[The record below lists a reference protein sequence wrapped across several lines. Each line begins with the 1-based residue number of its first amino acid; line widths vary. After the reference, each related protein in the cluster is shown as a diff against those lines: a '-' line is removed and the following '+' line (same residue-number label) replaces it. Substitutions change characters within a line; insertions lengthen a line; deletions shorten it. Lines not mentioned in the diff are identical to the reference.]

1 MSQKAYTE
9 QKKVRILRKENGL
22 NFKLKHRKAQKS
34 ILPGGFGGPYGRT
47 GDQCRI
53 RETYRWSATC
63 HALTFC
69 FLSRLSPTER
79 PMFQIEVIAPDSES
93 V

>member
-34 ILPGGFGGPYGRT
+34 ILPGGFGDPYGRT

-53 RETYRWSATC
+53 RETYGWSDNVSCVDLLLLFASFSYRET
-63 HALTFC
+63 HV
-69 FLSRLSPTER
+69 SNRSDR
-79 PMFQIEVIAPDSES
+79 P
-93 V
+93 

>member
-34 ILPGGFGGPYGRT
+34 ILPGGFGDPYGRT

-53 RETYRWSATC
+53 RETYGWSDNVSC
-63 HALTFC
+63 VDSFVSFRVFLLQRDPC
-69 FLSRLSPTER
+69 FKSK
-79 PMFQIEVIAPDSES
+79 
-93 V
+93 